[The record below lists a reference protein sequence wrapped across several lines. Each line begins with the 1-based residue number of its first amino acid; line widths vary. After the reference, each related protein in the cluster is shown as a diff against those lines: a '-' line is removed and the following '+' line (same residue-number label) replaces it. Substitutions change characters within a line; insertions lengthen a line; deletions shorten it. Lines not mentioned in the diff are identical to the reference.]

1 MKLKLLFVL
10 MLTSFVFTNV
20 HAQKINTKKY
30 NKLIKKE
37 KYADAL
43 NYIKDRDFPTSNY
56 WLSPWATQFTT
67 FALDKNFNDDMY
79 NIIITLVNNSYANI
93 DYPDRAISSVG
104 FSYLSKP
111 LHFIWLKDFEK
122 AKTAFKDALTRLE
135 KFKNEKNINPKY
147 INKIKGQMAYSFYS
161 ELESHKLYKKLKT
174 MDVNSLPY
182 SEQELYELKAD
193 IQSISDNYNKPKKP
207 HQYSSSSSSHSIDV
221 ANGKLARV
229 SLIHYKVS
237 QKLEKL
243 FFNMTSENKKKY
255 FADIN
260 EHFLFGDDFLTKEEV
275 AQNTE
280 KRKQKLIKKYGKKF
294 GKSIF
299 EGKIII
305 GMTQKMLEDEF
316 NVPRAKDSFSEY
328 NEYWTWSN
336 LMVAINKKTKK
347 VTSITKLR

>member
-1 MKLKLLFVL
+1 MKLKLLLVI

-37 KYADAL
+37 KYVEAL
-43 NYIKDRDFPTSNY
+43 DYIKDRDFPTSNY
-56 WLSPWATQFTT
+56 WLSAWATQFTT
-67 FALDKNFNDDMY
+67 LALDKNFTDDMY
-79 NIIITLVNNSYANI
+79 NTIVTLANNSYAEI

-104 FSYLSKP
+104 YIYLSKP
-111 LHFIWLKDFEK
+111 FHFIWLRDFEK
-122 AKTAFKDALTRLE
+122 AETAFKDALARLE

-161 ELESHKLYKKLKT
+161 ELEFHKLYKKLST

-182 SEQELYELKAD
+182 SEQELYQLKEH
-193 IQSISDNYNKPKKP
+193 IQAIGENYNKPKKP
-207 HQYSSSSSSHSIDV
+207 HQYSSSSTSHSIDI
-221 ANGKLARV
+221 ANKELATIPLV
-229 SLIHYKVS
+229 NYKII
-237 QKLEKL
+237 QKLETF
-243 FFNMTSENKKKY
+243 FFNMTSENKQKH
-255 FADIN
+255 FPNIN
-260 EHFLFGDDFLTKEEV
+260 IYHLFGDDFLTKEEV

-294 GKSIF
+294 GQSIF
-299 EGKIII
+299 KGKIII

-316 NVPRAKDSFSEY
+316 NAPRAKDSFSEY

-347 VTSITKLR
+347 VTSITNLR